1 MKKRYRE
8 GKSSNSS
15 SIQGGIEAASG
26 GSSDGGLMPL
36 GMLAAASL
44 MATDN
49 TPTVI
54 EGEYSDTEGA
64 KRREREWLQ
73 PSRSRRTARIG
84 EEFQAMIPPIGGV
97 DDDSITKET
106 SPNATTLQVMP
117 NTEHTDAT
125 LSTSLQP
132 GGGSAAEA
140 LL

>member
-1 MKKRYRE
+1 
-8 GKSSNSS
+8 
-15 SIQGGIEAASG
+15 
-26 GSSDGGLMPL
+26 MPL

-49 TPTVI
+49 TPNVI
-54 EGEYSDTEGA
+54 EDEYSDTEGA

-73 PSRSRRTARIG
+73 PSRSRRAARIG
-84 EEFQAMIPPIGGV
+84 EEFQAIIPPIGGG
-97 DDDSITKET
+97 DDDSTTKGT

-125 LSTSLQP
+125 LSTSLQRRSA
-132 GGGSAAEA
+132 GGTEA